1 MNQVLMWQRVA
12 VWSDIV
18 KGHTVA
24 VEFGHRGVQTVLAEY
39 RPSNKI
45 TELHKGAKRTNHL
58 KRDVAGDSWG
68 IKPVVLVK
76 LKNSGNILPS
86 LPSSRAS
93 SRRRPLL
100 KPSPFGKPSQ
110 FWK

>member
-1 MNQVLMWQRVA
+1 MWQRVA
-12 VWSDIV
+12 VWSDII

-24 VEFGHRGVQTVLAEY
+24 VEFGHRGVDGNQTVLAEY
-39 RPSNKI
+39 RLSNKI

-93 SRRRPLL
+93 SRHRPLL
-100 KPSPFGKPSQ
+100 KPSPFRKPSQ
-110 FWK
+110 SRK